1 MAEAGK
7 DAPKF
12 EEGLAQ
18 LGKLVAEL
26 ESGDLG
32 LDEALKRFEKGVKV
46 AAQMQGA
53 LDDTHRKLEKL
64 AASGRLEPLDDE
76 DGGAEARPKKAR
88 AKKAGQDT
96 LF

>member
-1 MAEAGK
+1 MADPKE
-7 DAPKF
+7 APKF

-18 LGKLVAEL
+18 LEKLVNEL

-46 AAQMQGA
+46 AAQMQTA

-64 AASGRLEPLDDE
+64 AASGKLEPMDGEDE
-76 DGGAEARPKKAR
+76 EEAPAKKPR
-88 AKKAGQDT
+88 GKKAGQEN